1 MDYLIQNPDDKIE
14 VEPADLGP
22 ELIAVLTITLA
33 KKLASDYNK
42 PWTEEH
48 ESEMQENISVLVASA
63 KERGLKTIRVIVTQT
78 NGQKRTQELDI
89 DRISKTRSLH

>member
-1 MDYLIQNPDDKIE
+1 MDDLIQNPDDKIE

-48 ESEMQENISVLVASA
+48 ESEMQENISALVASA
-63 KERGLKTIRVIVTQT
+63 TERGLKTIRVIVTQT